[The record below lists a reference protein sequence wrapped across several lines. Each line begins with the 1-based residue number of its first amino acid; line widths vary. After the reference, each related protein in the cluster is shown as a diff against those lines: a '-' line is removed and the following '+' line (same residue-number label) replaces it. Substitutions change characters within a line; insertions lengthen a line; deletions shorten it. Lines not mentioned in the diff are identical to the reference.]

1 MATRLGPHLNTQ
13 TYIQRSYRVNGKGIA
28 NVYTACVLLG
38 GVYTQQNADLG
49 RYGPKTSPD
58 GPLDRKISND
68 DDDNGE
74 CRLIASDIYLTHNPL
89 YIKST
94 CNRKTY
100 IFAQKKRSSVRTTR
114 HLPIEHPESA
124 NVLLI
129 RRHVMPKSLNYCA
142 WRHT

>member
-1 MATRLGPHLNTQ
+1 MKWSPRAASYALMATRLGPHLNTQ

-28 NVYTACVLLG
+28 NVYTTCVLLG

-68 DDDNGE
+68 DDDNDE

-100 IFAQKKRSSVRTTR
+100 IFAQKKGRASAPLGICQLSTHSPPMYYSS
-114 HLPIEHPESA
+114 A
-124 NVLLI
+124 A
-129 RRHVMPKSLNYCA
+129 M
-142 WRHT
+142 